1 MLALS
6 RAVRFCLAD
15 TPSDATPARSNTF
28 SAWPPPAWLDRYYEL
43 TVTCHGEADP
53 LTGYFIN
60 IKHIDTA
67 VRDHALPVLRD
78 AIAQPPANR
87 PPLAELMRRVADAL
101 QPPLNDS
108 VATLDLALTPFVRL
122 LLHTN
127 TMQQVFLK
135 QRYSF
140 SAAHRLHVPG
150 YSDQQ
155 NRETFGKCNN
165 PAGHGHNYHLEV
177 VARCPVDEHGQ
188 SLSVAALDDAVDEH
202 VIEALDHKHLNEDV
216 PAYADHNPSVE
227 HIAADIW
234 DRLADHM
241 PGPATLDE
249 VTVWETEKTAC
260 TYRGPVSTPTPA

>member
-15 TPSDATPARSNTF
+15 APSDTTPARSNTF

-67 VRDHALPVLRD
+67 VREHALPVLRD
-78 AIAQPPANR
+78 AIALAPADR
-87 PPLAELMRRVADAL
+87 PPLAELMHRVADAL

-127 TMQQVFLK
+127 HMQQVFLK

-140 SAAHRLHVPG
+140 SAAHRLHVPS
-150 YSDQQ
+150 YSDQE

-177 VARCPVDEHGQ
+177 VARCPVDDHGQ

-216 PAYADHNPSVE
+216 AAYADHNPSVE

-234 DRLADHM
+234 DRLAGHM

-260 TYRGPVSTPTPA
+260 TYRGPVPAPTPA